1 MPEKERMYQQV
12 KDEAF
17 LHLEEQEQKI
27 YQEQ

>member
-17 LHLEEQEQKI
+17 IQPEEQEQKI